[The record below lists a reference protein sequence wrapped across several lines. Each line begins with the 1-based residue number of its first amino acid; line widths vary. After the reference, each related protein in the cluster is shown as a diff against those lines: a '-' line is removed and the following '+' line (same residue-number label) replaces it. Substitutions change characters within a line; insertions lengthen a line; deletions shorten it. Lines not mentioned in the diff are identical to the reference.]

1 MKTLNLLKTAVFLIF
16 LGRSWQHLF
25 WDAPYRT
32 FFWDESLLQPFI
44 EGWLGF
50 NWTDYVTN
58 LKTDTFI
65 QNTIRG
71 KGILYL
77 LAAFCSLTI
86 SKTNKKITQ
95 IPILLGG
102 LSLII
107 LSILLTKEK
116 FYHAAQFFEHS
127 IQFGLPFVLV
137 YALQENYKKDTLIL
151 TLKTLIAVTF
161 FAHGLYAFGAYPV
174 PGKFVDMVIQ
184 IFGFSETAALTFLYI
199 AGILD
204 FVLAVLIF
212 IPKIDKYALCYAVF
226 WGLLT
231 ALARITASFSFDF
244 PVQTLHQNLYQV
256 IYRLPHGLTPLMVIN
271 LLNGLNYF
279 KAKKFQKSIA

>member
-1 MKTLNLLKTAVFLIF
+1 MRTLFTL
-16 LGRSWQHLF
+16 
-25 WDAPYRT
+25 
-32 FFWDESLLQPFI
+32 
-44 EGWLGF
+44 
-50 NWTDYVTN
+50 
-58 LKTDTFI
+58 
-65 QNTIRG
+65 
-71 KGILYL
+71 L
-77 LAAFCSLTI
+77 LAAICVVGYAQKKPKINQALTALEDGELAEAKSI
-86 SKTNKKITQ
+86 IDAAIEHEKTNKKITQ

-107 LSILLTKEK
+107 LSVLLTKEK

-127 IQFGLPFVLV
+127 IQFGLPFVLI

-184 IFGFSETAALTFLYI
+184 IFGFSESVTLTFLYI

-212 IPKIDKYALCYAVF
+212 IPKIDKYALFYAVF

-231 ALARITASFSFDF
+231 ALARIAASFSFDF
-244 PVQTLHQNLYQV
+244 PAQTLHQNLYQV

-279 KAKKFQKSIA
+279 NAKKIQKSIA